1 MEKSKRSEKQ
11 EKLKMAYKHKK
22 HEWTEERSERFIK
35 SVENRI
41 EKRYI
46 PFIKKILG
54 FMKRYN
60 FNENGKIIDIGC
72 GPGFLLFELKKLAPN
87 TIIIGVDSSELMINT
102 ALKKAKEQKIDK
114 FEFKKGYAEN
124 VPIEDN
130 YIDLGT
136 CFNSL
141 HDFKDWKQAVK
152 EAFRILCKNGIFILH
167 DRSGVY
173 PRWKFISVLF
183 RIGIRNA
190 LKYYKTRH
198 SWLDPNVVETI
209 IIETGFQILSL
220 EKKEHYIIVGR
231 K

>member
-1 MEKSKRSEKQ
+1 MEKSKSSEKQ
-11 EKLKMAYKHKK
+11 EKLEMDYKYKK

-41 EKRYI
+41 EKRYT
-46 PFIKKILG
+46 PFIKKIYS
-54 FMKRYN
+54 FIKRYN
-60 FNENGKIIDIGC
+60 LKENGKILDIGC

-87 TIIIGVDSSELMINT
+87 TKIIGVDSSELMINT
-102 ALKKAKEQKIDK
+102 ALKKVKGQKVNN

-124 VPIEDN
+124 IPIEDN
-130 YIDLGT
+130 YVDLVT

-141 HDFKDWKQAVK
+141 HDFNDWKQTIK
-152 EAFRILCKNGIFILH
+152 ESFRILCKNGIFILH

-173 PRWKFISVLF
+173 PRWKFIRVIF

-190 LKYYKTRH
+190 LRYYKTKH
-198 SWLDPNVVETI
+198 SWLDPNIVENVM
-209 IIETGFQILSL
+209 IETGFQILSL
-220 EKKEHYIIVGR
+220 EKKEYYIIVGR